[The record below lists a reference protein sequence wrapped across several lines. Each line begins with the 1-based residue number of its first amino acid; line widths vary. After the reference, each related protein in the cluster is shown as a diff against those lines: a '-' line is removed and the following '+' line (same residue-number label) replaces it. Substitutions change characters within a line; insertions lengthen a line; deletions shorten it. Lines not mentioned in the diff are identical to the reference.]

1 MCAKDDRTL
10 NKAVLAGGPFLL
22 MMTGV
27 AFTVG
32 ALTNVWFYKTSGQ
45 IAVAAAGGNVDSII
59 PLYINQAMPDLFIV
73 VFMLTLLA
81 AAMSTL
87 ASLFHAMGS
96 ALVCDVWSRGRACVH
111 SVRSNQIGC
120 VVMMIAS
127 VGLAF
132 LMPGSIIARATAMFM
147 GLCASAFLP
156 IFAVGVLSERPDP
169 VAAKASFLVGSISW
183 LLWTVF
189 VHAAEARP
197 IGISQALFGVPTVLG
212 QPWSTIDPIVIAL
225 PLSAITIVAVQA
237 LRVSTGAASPGAEP
251 GE

>member
-1 MCAKDDRTL
+1 MAI
-10 NKAVLAGGPFLL
+10 GGPFLL

-32 ALTNVWFYKTSGQ
+32 ALTNVWFQQTSGQ
-45 IAVAAAGGNVDSII
+45 IAVTAAGGNVDAII

-96 ALVCDVWSRGRACVH
+96 ALVCDVWSRGRACAH
-111 SVRSNQIGC
+111 SVRANQVGC
-120 VVMMIAS
+120 VVMMVLS

-132 LMPGSIIARATAMFM
+132 LMPESIIARATAMFM

-156 IFAVGVLSERPDP
+156 IFAVAVLTERPDP
-169 VAAKASFLVGSISW
+169 VAAKASFVAGAL
-183 LLWTVF
+183 
-189 VHAAEARP
+189 AAYRA
-197 IGISQALFGVPTVLG
+197 AF
-212 QPWSTIDPIVIAL
+212 
-225 PLSAITIVAVQA
+225 PLSLRPDSAVRSRWTRFGEGRAPHIRPRKPRPVRAVGLPGTIWSPDEEEP
-237 LRVSTGAASPGAEP
+237 LRGIRSRSARLAAPGAEP
-251 GE
+251 GP